1 MLELQEQVIRL
12 RDQVI
17 AANMDA
23 DKASVA
29 ALSKVVKEKDKQIE
43 DLTEQIRQ
51 FVDEMEKNTAI
62 IEDLQ
67 AELKK
72 CKNFQKIFFK
82 RNSWS
87 NFLNVKMILKC
98 SKILWDLP
106 DKLFK
111 SFSFLNID
119 MILWKY
125 WMMRFGK
132 EVKDYSVSR
141 MNKICW

>member
-72 CKNFQKIFFK
+72 CKNFQKNFLK

-87 NFLNVKMILKC
+87 NFLNVKMI
-98 SKILWDLP
+98 
-106 DKLFK
+106 
-111 SFSFLNID
+111 
-119 MILWKY
+119 
-125 WMMRFGK
+125 
-132 EVKDYSVSR
+132 
-141 MNKICW
+141 

>member
-1 MLELQEQVIRL
+1 MLELQEENIRM
-12 RDQVI
+12 RDQLI

-43 DLTEQIRQ
+43 DLTEQIKQ

-72 CKNFQKIFFK
+72 C
-82 RNSWS
+82 RR
-87 NFLNVKMILKC
+87 V
-98 SKILWDLP
+98 
-106 DKLFK
+106 
-111 SFSFLNID
+111 FSFILIFVTCSDNIK
-119 MILWKY
+119 L
-125 WMMRFGK
+125 
-132 EVKDYSVSR
+132 
-141 MNKICW
+141 

>member
-1 MLELQEQVIRL
+1 MLELQEQVIHL
-12 RDQVI
+12 RDQLI

-29 ALSKVVKEKDKQIE
+29 ALSKVVKDKDKQIE

-72 CKNFQKIFFK
+72 CNSFWFYQNVNVFLIQFLANCNF
-82 RNSWS
+82 
-87 NFLNVKMILKC
+87 
-98 SKILWDLP
+98 P
-106 DKLFK
+106 G
-111 SFSFLNID
+111 FSLNIKFQ
-119 MILWKY
+119 W
-125 WMMRFGK
+125 FF
-132 EVKDYSVSR
+132 
-141 MNKICW
+141 N